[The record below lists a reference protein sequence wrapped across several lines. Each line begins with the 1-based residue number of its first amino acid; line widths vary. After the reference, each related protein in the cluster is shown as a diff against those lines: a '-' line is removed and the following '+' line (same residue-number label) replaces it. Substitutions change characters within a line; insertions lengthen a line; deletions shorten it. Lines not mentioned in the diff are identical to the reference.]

1 MSNRKDE
8 EMDEGQEENN
18 NDIITND
25 AAQTKYRAAADIANR
40 VLAEVVKAAKP
51 GVPVVQLTE
60 NGEKQIMEEV
70 GKTYGKIKDKGVAFP
85 VCVSVNGYVGHVSPL
100 NGETPALVLKEGDLA
115 KVDLGV
121 HLDGYIAVVAH
132 SFVVTDNTAAN
143 QAITGKKA
151 DVICA
156 CHYAA
161 EIAHRLVA
169 PGNTNTQVTEMIAK
183 VAEAFHVSPLEGVLS
198 HQIKRHVID
207 GNNVIIGKSTLE
219 NKTNEF
225 TFEEGQVYGIDIVM
239 SSGEGKTRE
248 STTKTTV
255 FKRAV
260 EQNYNLK
267 LQTSRAV
274 YSEIKKKSEVFPF
287 SLRSLS
293 DEKKA
298 RMGITEILSHGLVI
312 PYPALTE
319 RVADAVVAQIKF
331 TVLLLKNGQVR
342 ITGHQLPL
350 VSSEYKIE
358 DKSVLDALALP
369 TKRTNAKSEAVAME
383 TN

>member
-1 MSNRKDE
+1 
-8 EMDEGQEENN
+8 
-18 NDIITND
+18 
-25 AAQTKYRAAADIANR
+25 
-40 VLAEVVKAAKP
+40 
-51 GVPVVQLTE
+51 
-60 NGEKQIMEEV
+60 
-70 GKTYGKIKDKGVAFP
+70 
-85 VCVSVNGYVGHVSPL
+85 
-100 NGETPALVLKEGDLA
+100 
-115 KVDLGV
+115 
-121 HLDGYIAVVAH
+121 
-132 SFVVTDNTAAN
+132 
-143 QAITGKKA
+143 
-151 DVICA
+151 
-156 CHYAA
+156 
-161 EIAHRLVA
+161 
-169 PGNTNTQVTEMIAK
+169 MIAK

-207 GNNVIIGKSTLE
+207 GNNVIIGKTTLE

-274 YSEIKKKSEVFPF
+274 YSEIKKKSDVFPF

-319 RVADAVVAQIKF
+319 KVADAVVAQIKF

-369 TKRTNAKSEAVAME
+369 TKRTNTKSEAVAME